1 MRRRGR
7 GPDPILTILL
17 TLIGIMLVIAVFY
30 PRQAEEDE
38 EDAGLVLRGQEM
50 PAVWEKED
58 IGILVRPEESARES
72 RRSRLVQVARQE
84 IGNTGGEKY
93 WRWYGFSERV
103 EWCACFVSWCADQC
117 GYIEDG
123 TLQKFSICDGAWL
136 KEAGRWREREEYEP
150 QPGDLIF
157 FDWVR
162 GGVQDGAEDHVGI
175 VESVDQGY
183 VCTIEGNCS
192 DQCLR
197 QRYLCTDIQIMGYAV
212 LE

>member
-30 PRQAEEDE
+30 PRHAEEDE
-38 EDAGLVLRGQEM
+38 EDAGQVLRSQEM

-58 IGILVRPEESARES
+58 IGILVRPEESVRES

-136 KEAGRWREREEYEP
+136 KEAGRWREREDMSLSP
-150 QPGDLIF
+150 
-157 FDWVR
+157 
-162 GGVQDGAEDHVGI
+162 A
-175 VESVDQGY
+175 
-183 VCTIEGNCS
+183 T
-192 DQCLR
+192 
-197 QRYLCTDIQIMGYAV
+197 
-212 LE
+212 